1 MLVGRPLLEIWI
13 ESIKEAE
20 GNLGE
25 FRKVGHLAREV
36 SGETRRKPKVTPP
49 SCNEYQS
56 LEPGEKNL

>member
-1 MLVGRPLLEIWI
+1 MLVGKPLLEIWI

-25 FRKVGHLAREV
+25 FRKVGHLVREV

-49 SCNEYQS
+49 SCNE
-56 LEPGEKNL
+56 